1 MHEYFNN
8 IMSHFFN
15 KKKYPKKNQGFLL
28 AELIV
33 AVFLFSLFATVSIG
47 SIINLLDANR
57 KTQSLKSI
65 TNNLNQVL
73 DSMTKELAVGKDY
86 DCGYVG
92 GPTDCPFPTGG
103 SSITFLSNE
112 DTNGDGVINDLLITY
127 RFNAPDPETGDG
139 GYIEREIN
147 PISGG
152 PAIRMTAKEVNIT
165 KLVFFV
171 NGTAPF
177 TLPDTY
183 QPKVTI
189 FIDGTTKTAPR
200 GSDSSFHI
208 QTSVTQ
214 RIPDD
219 IASTL

>member
-1 MHEYFNN
+1 MN
-8 IMSHFFN
+8 HFFN
-15 KKKYPKKNQGFLL
+15 KKRHPKNNRGFLL

-65 TNNLNQVL
+65 TNNLNQAL
-73 DSMTKELAVGKDY
+73 DSMTKEMAVGKKY
-86 DCGYVG
+86 DCRYVDG
-92 GPTDCPFPTGG
+92 GDCPFSTGGG

-112 DTNGDGVINDLLITY
+112 DVDGDGAYNDKITY
-127 RFNAPDPETGDG
+127 RFNAPDPETGAG
-139 GYIEREIN
+139 GYIERETTLF
-147 PISGG
+147 GVTG
-152 PAIRMTAKEVNIT
+152 QAIRMTAQEVNIT
-165 KLVFFV
+165 NLVFFV

-177 TLPDTY
+177 TSSDTY

-189 FIDGTTKTAPR
+189 FIDGITKTAPR

-208 QTSVTQ
+208 QTGVTQ